1 MNSSRLFKLHGV
13 VQHYDWGG
21 FDFIPKLLG
30 QSHPSGK
37 PCAELWMGSHA
48 NGPALVQNDE
58 YLIPLPD
65 LIASA
70 PKEILG
76 ESVAARFEDRLPYL
90 FKVLD
95 ARKMLSI
102 QAHPTLGQAAAGFE
116 AEETAGVPI
125 TAPTRNYKD
134 RNHKPEVH
142 VALTDFWML
151 HGFRPL
157 EEIADTLETV
167 VELRPLMPN
176 FRERL
181 LTTGSDPALRAM
193 LLRGLY
199 ERIMTMRQDEVDQL
213 LNPLLRRLKKQ
224 PTRDKDFPDFWAA
237 RAAREFPLP
246 EGHRD
251 RGIFSIYLLNLVR
264 LKPGEATYQS
274 AGTLHAYLEG
284 VNVELMANSDNVLRG
299 GLTPKNID
307 VPELLRVLNFSDGKA
322 EIIRGK
328 NASAVETIFP
338 TPAAEFELSRLQLVD
353 KQSFHSG
360 IRNGPDILIVL
371 NGAVMARCENDS
383 LQLNSCEIMLAPQS
397 TSYALETTGKSALM
411 FKASLPSSSQISKPT
426 INQATP

>member
-1 MNSSRLFKLHGV
+1 MKSSGLLKLQGV

-21 FDFIPKLLG
+21 FDFILKLLG

-48 NGPALVQNDE
+48 NGPARVQSGE
-58 YLIPLPD
+58 RLIPLPD

-76 ESVAARFEDRLPYL
+76 ESVADRFENRLPYL

-102 QAHPTLGQAAAGFE
+102 QAHPTLEQAAAGFQ
-116 AEETAGVPI
+116 AEEDARVPI

-167 VELRPLMPN
+167 VELRPLMPD

-181 LTTGSDPALRAM
+181 ITAGSDPAMRAM

-199 ERIMTMRQDEVDQL
+199 ERIMTMPQDGVDQL
-213 LNPLLRRLKKQ
+213 LNPLLRRLNKQ
-224 PTRDKDFPDFWAA
+224 PTADKDNPDFWAA

-246 EGHRD
+246 DGHLD

-264 LKPGEATYQS
+264 LKPGEATYQP

-328 NASAVETIFP
+328 NASAVERIFP
-338 TPAAEFELSRLQLVD
+338 TPAAEFELSRIQLGN
-353 KQSFHSG
+353 KQDFLSG

-371 NGAVMARCENDS
+371 DGTVMARSGTDS
-383 LQLNSCEIMLAPQS
+383 LQLKVGEIMLAPQT
-397 TSYALETTGKSALM
+397 TSYALETTGESAVV
-411 FKASLPSSSQISKPT
+411 FKAS
-426 INQATP
+426 TPPEK

>member
-1 MNSSRLFKLHGV
+1 MKSSGLLKLQGV

-21 FDFIPKLLG
+21 FDFILKLLG

-48 NGPALVQNDE
+48 NGPARVQSGE
-58 YLIPLPD
+58 RLIPLPD

-76 ESVAARFEDRLPYL
+76 ESVADRFENRLPYL

-102 QAHPTLGQAAAGFE
+102 QAHPTLEQAAAGFQ
-116 AEETAGVPI
+116 AEEDARVPI

-167 VELRPLMPN
+167 VELRPLMPD

-181 LTTGSDPALRAM
+181 ITAGSDPAMRAM
-193 LLRGLY
+193 LLYGLY
-199 ERIMTMRQDEVDQL
+199 ERIMTMPQDGVDQL
-213 LNPLLRRLKKQ
+213 LNPLLRRLNKQ
-224 PTRDKDFPDFWAA
+224 PTADKDNPDFWAA

-246 EGHRD
+246 DGHLD

-264 LKPGEATYQS
+264 LKPGEATYQP

-338 TPAAEFELSRLQLVD
+338 TPAAEFELSRIQLADQQV
-353 KQSFHSG
+353 SRCG
-360 IRNGPDILIVL
+360 MRNGPDVLIVL
-371 NGAVMARCENDS
+371 NGTVMARSGTDS
-383 LQLNSCEIMLAPQS
+383 LQLKAGEIMLAPQT
-397 TSYALETTGKSALM
+397 TSYALETTGESAVV
-411 FKASLPSSSQISKPT
+411 FKAS
-426 INQATP
+426 TPLEK

>member
-1 MNSSRLFKLHGV
+1 
-13 VQHYDWGG
+13 
-21 FDFIPKLLG
+21 
-30 QSHPSGK
+30 
-37 PCAELWMGSHA
+37 MGSHP
-48 NGPALVQNDE
+48 NGSALVQSGE
-58 YLIPLPD
+58 ELIPLPE

-70 PKEILG
+70 PNEILG
-76 ESVAARFEDRLPYL
+76 ESVAVSFENRLPYL

-102 QAHPTLGQAAAGFE
+102 QAHPTLGQAAAGFD
-116 AEETAGVPI
+116 AEEKAGVPI

-157 EEIADTLETV
+157 EEIADTLENV
-167 VELRPLMPN
+167 VELRPLMPG
-176 FRERL
+176 FRDRL
-181 LTTGSDPALRAM
+181 LAVGSDPAMRAI

-199 ERIMTMRQDEVDQL
+199 QCIMTMPQNEVDQL

-224 PTRDKDFPDFWAA
+224 PTGDKDLPNFWAA

-246 EGHRD
+246 DGHLD

-264 LKPGEATYQS
+264 LKPGESTYQS

-307 VPELLRVLNFSDGKA
+307 VPELLRVLNFSDGKP
-322 EIIRGK
+322 EINRGK
-328 NASAVETIFP
+328 NTSAVETIFP
-338 TPAAEFELSRLQLVD
+338 TPAAEFELSRIQLGN
-353 KQSFHSG
+353 KRSFLSG

-371 NGAVMARCENDS
+371 NGTVTARCENDS
-383 LQLNSCEIMLAPQS
+383 LQLKSGEIIFSPQS
-397 TSYALETTGKSALM
+397 ASYTLETTGESALL
-411 FKASLPSSSQISKPT
+411 FKASIPSTSQFS
-426 INQATP
+426 N

>member
-1 MNSSRLFKLHGV
+1 MNSSRLFKLQGV

-30 QSHPSGK
+30 RSHPSGK

-48 NGPALVQNDE
+48 NGPALVQNGE

-65 LIASA
+65 LIACA
-70 PKEILG
+70 PKEVLG
-76 ESVAARFEDRLPYL
+76 EFVAVRFENRLPYL

-102 QAHPTLGQAAAGFE
+102 QAHPTLGQAAAGFA
-116 AEETAGVPI
+116 AEEKAGVPL

-157 EEIADTLETV
+157 EEIADTLDTV
-167 VELRPLMPN
+167 VELRPLLPD
-176 FRERL
+176 FRKRL
-181 LTTGSDPALRAM
+181 MTAGSDPALRAM
-193 LLRGLY
+193 LLRRLY
-199 ERIMTMRQDEVDQL
+199 ERAMTMPQDEVDQT
-213 LNPLLRRLKKQ
+213 LNPLLRRLKRQ
-224 PTRDKDFPDFWAA
+224 PTTDKDNPDFWAA

-246 EGHRD
+246 DGHRD

-307 VPELLRVLNFSDGKA
+307 VPELLRVLNFSDGKP

-328 NASAVETIFP
+328 SASAVETIFP
-338 TPAAEFELSRLQLVD
+338 TPAAEFELSRIQLED
-353 KQSFHSG
+353 KQVYRSG
-360 IRNGPDILIVL
+360 ARSGPDILIVL
-371 NGAVMARCENDS
+371 NGTVMARRGNDS
-383 LQLNSCEIMLAPQS
+383 LQLKPGEIMLAPQS
-397 TSYALETTGKSALM
+397 INYTLETIGATALV
-411 FKASLPSSSQISKPT
+411 FKASLPSSSQIS
-426 INQATP
+426 NQP

>member
-1 MNSSRLFKLHGV
+1 
-13 VQHYDWGG
+13 
-21 FDFIPKLLG
+21 
-30 QSHPSGK
+30 
-37 PCAELWMGSHA
+37 MGSHP
-48 NGPALVQNDE
+48 NGSALVQSGE
-58 YLIPLPD
+58 ELIPLPE

-70 PKEILG
+70 PNEILG
-76 ESVAARFEDRLPYL
+76 ESVAVSFENRLPYL

-102 QAHPTLGQAAAGFE
+102 QAHPTLGQAAAGFD
-116 AEETAGVPI
+116 AEEKAGVPI

-157 EEIADTLETV
+157 EEIADTLENV
-167 VELRPLMPN
+167 VELRPLMPG
-176 FRERL
+176 FRDRL
-181 LTTGSDPALRAM
+181 LAVGSDPAMRAI

-199 ERIMTMRQDEVDQL
+199 QCIMTMPQNEVDQL

-224 PTRDKDFPDFWAA
+224 PTGDKDLPNFWAA

-246 EGHRD
+246 DGHLD

-264 LKPGEATYQS
+264 LKPGESTYQS

-307 VPELLRVLNFSDGKA
+307 VPELLRVLNFIDGKP
-322 EIIRGK
+322 EINRGK
-328 NASAVETIFP
+328 NTSAVETIFP
-338 TPAAEFELSRLQLVD
+338 TLAAEFELSRIQLGN
-353 KQSFHSG
+353 KRSFLSG

-371 NGAVMARCENDS
+371 NGTVTARCENDS
-383 LQLNSCEIMLAPQS
+383 LQLKSGEIIFSPQS
-397 TSYALETTGKSALM
+397 ASYTLETTGESALL
-411 FKASLPSSSQISKPT
+411 FKASIPSTSQFS
-426 INQATP
+426 N

>member
-1 MNSSRLFKLHGV
+1 MKSDRLFKLQGV

-30 QSHPSGK
+30 QSHPSGR

-48 NGPALVQNDE
+48 NGPALVLNGE
-58 YLIPLPD
+58 YLFPLPD

-70 PKEILG
+70 PREILG
-76 ESVAARFEDRLPYL
+76 ESVAARFENCLPYL

-102 QAHPTLGQAAAGFE
+102 QAHPTLGQAAAGFA
-116 AEETAGVPI
+116 AEEKAGVPLN
-125 TAPTRNYKD
+125 AATRNYKD

-157 EEIADTLETV
+157 EDIADSLETV
-167 VELRPLMPN
+167 VELRPLMPD

-181 LTTGSDPALRAM
+181 KIAGNDPAMRAL
-193 LLRGLY
+193 LLRMLY
-199 ERIMTMRQDEVDQL
+199 ERVMTMPQDQVDQL

-224 PTRDKDFPDFWAA
+224 PTADKDDPDFWAA

-246 EGHRD
+246 DGHRD

-307 VPELLRVLNFSDGKA
+307 VPELLRVLNFSDGKP
-322 EIIRGK
+322 EIIHGK
-328 NASAVETIFP
+328 SASAVETIFP
-338 TPAAEFELSRLQLVD
+338 TPAAEFQLSRIQLGD
-353 KQSFHSG
+353 KQSFRSG
-360 IRNGPDILIVL
+360 TRNGPDFLIVL
-371 NGAVMARCENDS
+371 NGAVTARCGNDS
-383 LQLNSCEIMLAPQS
+383 LHLKSGEIMLAPQS
-397 TSYALETTGKSALM
+397 TSYALETTGESALV
-411 FKASLPSSSQISKPT
+411 FKASIPPSIQVSHQI
-426 INQATP
+426 

>member
-1 MNSSRLFKLHGV
+1 MNSSRLFKLQGV

-30 QSHPSGK
+30 RSHPSPK
-37 PCAELWMGSHA
+37 PCAELWMGSHG
-48 NGPALVQNDE
+48 NGPSLVQNGE
-58 YLIPLPD
+58 YLFPLPD

-70 PKEILG
+70 PEEILG
-76 ESVAARFEDRLPYL
+76 KSVATRFQNRLPYL

-116 AEETAGVPI
+116 AEEKAGVPI

-157 EEIADTLETV
+157 EEIADTLDGV
-167 VELRPLMPN
+167 VELCPLMSD

-181 LTTGSDPALRAM
+181 LTAGSDSAMRAM

-199 ERIMTMRQDEVDQL
+199 ERIMTMPQDEVDQL
-213 LNPLLRRLKKQ
+213 LNPLLRRLKKR
-224 PTRDKDFPDFWAA
+224 PTADKDVPDFWAA

-246 EGHRD
+246 DGHRD

-307 VPELLRVLNFSDGKA
+307 VPELLRVLNFNDGKA
-322 EIIRGK
+322 EIIQSRVV
-328 NASAVETIFP
+328 SEMETVFP
-338 TPAAEFELSRLQLVD
+338 TPAAEFELSRIQLGD
-353 KQSFHSG
+353 RQSFRSG

-371 NGAVMARCENDS
+371 SGTVTARCENES
-383 LQLNSCEIMLAPQS
+383 LQLKAGEIMLAPQT
-397 TSYALETTGKSALM
+397 TSYTLETTGKSVVV
-411 FKASLPSSSQISKPT
+411 FKASIPSTSQIS
-426 INQATP
+426 NQP